1 MCFRHAAHVLDSG
14 MVASMRHASPRR
26 WSRAALAVLTLLPVL
41 ASSPVSAEN
50 FVQNGDLAR
59 GGGNA
64 PEEWRTDKWDQSAGA
79 TEFMWRAPGGDQ
91 PGQAGIKS
99 VKPNDAR
106 FVQDLHV
113 REQSWYHITGKV
125 RTENVGQAAIG
136 AYLSLMEGF
145 QNSEDVKGTH
155 SDWQSLELWV
165 KTEKWQ
171 DRIQLAL
178 RLGGYSSLNTGEAWF
193 SDIAAEPVS
202 GPAPNAKNVYQP
214 AERTGGIAP
223 LGLWALILLLSLIT
237 GALWY
242 YLRQPPGGED
252 RGSTG
257 EKLALAGILVVI
269 VIAKVVAA
277 PHFGF
282 GVDLGTYK
290 AWALRLADGGPADFY
305 APNYFADYPP
315 GYMYVLWLLGSI
327 YKGLQINTA
336 GALSTIIVKMPSIVA
351 DLVTSW
357 LLYVLLRPRVEKR
370 LTWIVVLAYTFN
382 PAVIFNSAIWGQ
394 TDSFFTLELFLGVLL
409 LLQRRIAFAWA
420 LVVVAAL
427 TKPQALI
434 FMPLLASYPG
444 NWDRP
449 ERPLVAAASGIGV
462 AALLTLPF
470 MEPLG
475 LYTLYSKTAAYYA
488 ETSVNAFN
496 AMALLGGLRQSDSGI
511 LLFMS
516 YQRWALLLVL
526 LFFGFIAYLISRRRD
541 AEMYLYLCFLLPFGF
556 FMFSTRMHERYL
568 FPCLLFLTLLL
579 PRRPRLWALFG
590 GLTVTY
596 YLNLWYILVALN
608 AGKFLDKYDPLAVSV
623 SMVNVVLLG
632 LALFEGVALAHSA
645 PEPLPIAELDE
656 ELAESEEMPSPV
668 DVEPS
673 RPVAERARRPTTPVT
688 EAARR
693 PAAAMARRKGKGAR
707 APAPPPAPA
716 PAEKPKPALWEIEA
730 GSPRYR
736 ITRRDWAF
744 ALALVVVA
752 AGLRFWH
759 LGQPN
764 ELVFDEVYF
773 VEQGKNYLRGKE
785 FMDPHPPLAKLAI
798 GASVA
803 LFGGEAS
810 GYRVMNA
817 ICGTLIVGVA
827 YLTGRK
833 LLGDGLAAFIAAA
846 AVAFDGLFIVD
857 SRTAVIDIWYVTF
870 GAIAYLLLFEYLR
883 TPPERRQPGMLVGLG
898 IALGLNLASKLFI
911 PAFTWLTV
919 VIFLSVLSWR
929 AERAHH
935 ARQPWRRGLAPTALV
950 TSAAVATYLAV
961 YLPNY
966 YLGWWHSVW
975 DIPKYFKDV
984 VGYEA
989 AVANATHPYS
999 SKWYTW
1005 PFLLRPVWYHFKDV
1019 PGDSSHVVGVW
1030 GGGNPLLWWGGFA
1043 AILIALA
1050 RGIRERHLPSV
1061 FLVTAFILHYVV
1073 WSWIGRTLFQYHY
1086 LPSLYASLLALAMA
1100 LGILWRAPAD
1110 DGFWIAAGI
1119 ALLVPLLPT
1128 LLGPFPRWG
1137 ILLFAAVVG
1146 LYGAAVVYQRLPVFY
1161 WPPGRVVVVAYA
1173 VAVVVCLVYFYPIW
1187 SGAPISRD
1195 AYSARMWFQSGPAH
1209 WI

>member
-1 MCFRHAAHVLDSG
+1 MLRSLTALALVILPCAAH
-14 MVASMRHASPRR
+14 
-26 WSRAALAVLTLLPVL
+26 
-41 ASSPVSAEN
+41 AES

-59 GGGNA
+59 GSGNT
-64 PEEWRTDKWDQSAGA
+64 PEEWRTDRWDTSAGA
-79 TEFMWRAPGGDQ
+79 TDFMWQAPDGDK
-91 PGQAGIKS
+91 PGQAGIKN

-125 RTENVGQAAIG
+125 RTENVGQGAIG

-145 QNSEDVKGTH
+145 QNSQDVKGTH
-155 SDWQSLELWV
+155 PDWEAVELWV

-171 DRIQLAL
+171 DRLTLAV

-193 SDIAAEPVS
+193 TDIAAEPVS
-202 GPAPNAKNVYQP
+202 GPAPNAKNIFQP

-223 LGLWALILLLSLIT
+223 LGLWALIMMLSLIT

-242 YLRQPPGGED
+242 YLRPPPGGED
-252 RGSTG
+252 RGPPD
-257 EKLALAGILVVI
+257 EKLALVGILLVL
-269 VIAKVVAA
+269 VVAKIWAA
-277 PHFGF
+277 PYFGYAT
-282 GVDLGTYK
+282 DLGTYK

-336 GALSTIIVKMPSIVA
+336 GAISTVIVKLPSIVT
-351 DLVTSW
+351 DFLTSW
-357 LLYVLLRPRVEKR
+357 LLFVLLRPRVGRR
-370 LTWIVVLAYTFN
+370 LTWIVVLAYALN

-409 LLQRRIAFAWA
+409 LLQRRIAFGWA
-420 LVVVAAL
+420 LVVIAAL

-434 FMPLLASYPG
+434 FMPLLASWGG

-449 ERPLVAAASGIGV
+449 ERPLVAAASGLGV
-462 AALLTLPF
+462 AAMLVLPF

-475 LYTLYSKTAAYYA
+475 LFALYSKTAAYYA

-496 AMALLGGLRQSDSGI
+496 AMALLGGFRQSDGGM
-511 LLFMS
+511 LLFMTYKS
-516 YQRWALLLVL
+516 WALLLVL
-526 LFFGFIAYLISRRRD
+526 LFFGFLGYLISRRRD

-579 PRRPRLWALFG
+579 VRRPRLWALYV

-596 YLNLWYILVALN
+596 YLNLWYILRALN
-608 AGKFLDKYDPLAVSV
+608 AGRFLEAYDPLGVAVSV
-623 SMVNVVLLG
+623 VNVALLG
-632 LALFEGVALAHSA
+632 LAVFEGLALAASA
-645 PEPLPIAELDE
+645 PEPLPVPDLDGAVSDAEVT
-656 ELAESEEMPSPV
+656 PSA
-668 DVEPS
+668 DVARAGAAS
-673 RPVAERARRPTTPVT
+673 ARAVARASGAAGRGKTTAP
-688 EAARR
+688 ARS
-693 PAAAMARRKGKGAR
+693 AAAASTR
-707 APAPPPAPA
+707 AAT
-716 PAEKPKPALWEIEA
+716 PKPAQALWEVEA
-730 GSPRYR
+730 GAVKYR
-736 ITRRDWAF
+736 LRRLDWAL
-744 ALALVVVA
+744 ALALVVVGG
-752 AGLRFWH
+752 GLRFWH

-803 LFGGEAS
+803 LFGGEAN
-810 GYRVMNA
+810 GYRVFNA
-817 ICGTLIVGVA
+817 VCGTLLVGVA

-833 LLGDGLAAFIAAA
+833 LLGDGLAAFAAAA

-857 SRTAVIDIWYVTF
+857 SRIAVIDIWYVTF

-883 TPPERRQPGMLVGLG
+883 TPPERRHPTMLVGCG
-898 IALGLNLASKLFI
+898 VALGLNLASKLFI

-919 VIFLSVLSWR
+919 MIFLSILSLR
-929 AERAHH
+929 AERAHRT
-935 ARQPWRRGLAPTALV
+935 ARFWRRGLAPTVLV
-950 TSAAVATYLAV
+950 TTAATATYLAL

-999 SKWYTW
+999 SKWWSW

-1030 GGGNPLLWWGGFA
+1030 GGGNPLLWWGGFV
-1043 AILIALA
+1043 AILVAVA
-1050 RGIRERHLPSV
+1050 RGVRERHLASV
-1061 FLVTAFILHYVV
+1061 FLVTAFVLHYVV

-1086 LPSLYASLLALAMA
+1086 LPSLYASLFALAMTLA
-1100 LGILWRAPAD
+1100 VLWRASAD
-1110 DGFWIAAGI
+1110 EGFWVGAGI

-1137 ILLFAAVVG
+1137 ILVFAAIVG
-1146 LYGAAVVYQRLPVFY
+1146 LYGAAIVYQRSPLFQ
-1161 WPPGRVVVVAYA
+1161 WPPGRVIVVAYA
-1173 VAVVVCLVYFYPIW
+1173 VVTVASLIYFYPIW
-1187 SGAPISRD
+1187 SGAPIARD
-1195 AYSARMWFQSGPAH
+1195 AYSARMWFQAGPAH